1 MAPLRINEDV
11 KRGSGRNGKRENK
24 REERRDKCVVTD
36 DGTQGH
42 IKEEVREQNKRLRR

>member
-1 MAPLRINEDV
+1 MAPPRMNGDV

-36 DGTQGH
+36 DGTHVGGVQVESSLGH
-42 IKEEVREQNKRLRR
+42 DE